1 MRHTFAALRQNRR
14 PSPAESQP
22 ASAAM
27 LMNKLIRTPGRHMT
41 KELIERSRQRH
52 AFADLALVVTVALAV
67 SLVIAATVV
76 SIGIARADTLGPIGE
91 SDGRFTLA
99 VVLGLVIAGV
109 GGLTALLVRGHTSP
123 LRRDQA

>member
-1 MRHTFAALRQNRR
+1 MRHTFAALRQNHR

-27 LMNKLIRTPGRHMT
+27 LMNKLIRIPSQHMT

-91 SDGRFTLA
+91 SDERFTLA

-109 GGLTALLVRGHTSP
+109 GGLTAALMYDGKAQ
-123 LRRDQA
+123 LRD